1 MKSLIR
7 EYIKQKVRRLLEDRE
22 YNFQKLSP
30 ACYNALTNP
39 EGLNLSPDY
48 VEDVKIL
55 KATRPIF
62 KIFLE
67 NGETFNLIDNGDF
80 VQADMSRILFDLNDP
95 RDLNAAKSELEHT
108 LNKGQI
114 KPEEEPTT
122 GGEEEFEEPTPL
134 SPETPEE
141 TAPEEPEA

>member
-7 EYIKQKVRRLLEDRE
+7 EYIRRKVRRLLEERE

-30 ACYNALTNP
+30 ACYNALVNP

-48 VEDVKIL
+48 VKDVKIL

-67 NGETFNLIDNGDF
+67 NGETFNLIDNTNF
-80 VQADMSRILFDLNDP
+80 VQADISRILFDLNDP
-95 RDLNAAKSELEHT
+95 RDLNAAKSELEYVI
-108 LNKGQI
+108 NKGQL

-122 GGEEEFEEPTPL
+122 GGEEEFEEPTPVE
-134 SPETPEE
+134 PETPEE
-141 TAPEEPEA
+141 TTPEESPA